1 MLKLIPP
8 GRRKGN
14 TFYIARGRVGGR
26 LVEFSTKTTDKAAAE
41 RFAIAALA
49 ELAALG
55 RERDA
60 DAEPGQPQVKT
71 FRDAA
76 LAYTAFRYPPLAE
89 AERAAL
95 LAGDAKAREKL
106 KRIDRAIKEINR
118 LIAELGTRPL
128 ATITHADL
136 VATALKLYPT
146 HMASSRN
153 RLAITPASA
162 ILHYAADQGWCA
174 YQRLARFREPRA
186 VTRAVDMESA
196 QTLISAAQALG
207 HVEMMAALTFLFGQG
222 MRISDAIAIE
232 WPRLDLTRGTIEVDI
247 DKTDD
252 TVEKA
257 LQDDVRAALAALPAG
272 PESRGKTV
280 GHVFPW
286 RNRWAFYRALE
297 PVLAATGIKFTPH
310 MARHSLGKWLN
321 ASGAGLRSIMDI
333 LDHKDPKSSMRYQST
348 DVKGQRLALENVGK
362 IVGKTEKAS

>member
-14 TFYIARGRVGGR
+14 PFYLARGRIGGR
-26 LVEFSTKTTDKAAAE
+26 LVEFSCRTADKAAAE

-49 ELAALG
+49 ELA
-55 RERDA
+55 ERDA
-60 DAEPGQPQVKT
+60 AAPAGEPRLRT

-76 LAYTAFRYPPLAE
+76 LAYTAFRYPPLAA

-95 LAGDAKAREKL
+95 LAGDARAREKL
-106 KRIDRAIKEINR
+106 KRADRAVREINR
-118 LIAELGTRPL
+118 LVAELGDRPL
-128 ATITHADL
+128 DSIAHADL
-136 VATALKLYPT
+136 VAASLKLYPS

-162 ILHYAADQGWCA
+162 ILHYAADQGWCQ

-186 VTRAVDMESA
+186 VTRAVDMEAA
-196 QTLISAAQALG
+196 QALIAAAQALG
-207 HVEMMAALTFLFGQG
+207 DPVMMAALTFLFGQG
-222 MRISDAIAIE
+222 MRISDAIDIE
-232 WPRLDLTRGTIEVDI
+232 WPRLDLTKGTIEVDI
-247 DKTDD
+247 DKSDRTAF
-252 TVEKA
+252 KA
-257 LQDDVRAALAALPAG
+257 LQDDVRAALAAMPAG
-272 PESRGKTV
+272 ADSRDKTV

-286 RNRWAFYRALE
+286 RNRWAFYRALQ
-297 PVLAATGIKFTPH
+297 PVLKATGIRFTPH

-348 DVKGQRLALENVGK
+348 DVKGQRLALDAVGK
-362 IVGKTEKAS
+362 IVGKAEKAS